1 MIGLEPSCAVRQGTA
16 LTVPKS
22 SRTSGVSTPE
32 AGREPCRSSYVT
44 SNGHHRFACSMSLAC
59 CAGILAGL
67 LLLLPSLGNAGSP
80 RIHLT
85 PNFTMGESFRYHIE
99 SRTTTTGTTTTPIVN
114 PEAASQ
120 LKQVANIEVRL
131 DVVGVQPATIG
142 TPGAARLRAT
152 YEKAAASTETDAY
165 DPAAASLDAQYNNL
179 QGRFVEFT
187 IESDG
192 KISHITGLDQVV
204 SNPSAAAAVR
214 AWINGFSPS
223 GNLPVEGI
231 SIGQKWEAEHPLENT
246 PLANL
251 LWRSSSSYLRD
262 EPCELPGQST
272 LPAQNSATGAA
283 PASVPAPLAN
293 SSEPLCAVILT
304 TFDILRRGSS
314 ADATPED
321 YRHNGLRTFGTWIGN
336 GQTLDTIS
344 LQTGMLLRSTQ
355 TSTQKMD
362 FEIVS
367 ALSGSKMHYAGQ
379 VQTQS
384 EVTLVPNSTPAVP

>member
-1 MIGLEPSCAVRQGTA
+1 MNRSH
-16 LTVPKS
+16 LTP
-22 SRTSGVSTPE
+22 
-32 AGREPCRSSYVT
+32 
-44 SNGHHRFACSMSLAC
+44 FAYCLASI
-59 CAGILAGL
+59 AAL
-67 LLLLPSLGNAGSP
+67 LLLLPFVGNAASA

-85 PNFTMGESFRYHIE
+85 PNFTMGGSFRYHIE
-99 SRTTTTGTTTTPIVN
+99 SRTTTTGTTTTPIAN

-120 LKQVANIEVRL
+120 LKQVADLEVRL
-131 DVVGVQPATIG
+131 DVVGVQPATNG

-152 YEKAAASTETDAY
+152 YEKASASTETDAY

-192 KISHITGLDQVV
+192 KISHVAGLDEAV
-204 SNPSAAAAVR
+204 SNPSAAAAMR

-223 GNLPVEGI
+223 ANLPAEGI
-231 SIGQKWEAEHPLENT
+231 AIGQKWSAERPLENT

-251 LWRSSSSYLRD
+251 LWRTSSSYLRD
-262 EPCELPGQST
+262 EPCQLPSQATSA
-272 LPAQNSATGAA
+272 AQNPADASAPHAA
-283 PASVPAPLAN
+283 SHG
-293 SSEPLCAVILT
+293 PLCAVILT
-304 TFDILRRGSS
+304 SFDILRRGSAS

-321 YRHNGLRTFGTWIGN
+321 YRHNGLRSSGTWTGK
-336 GQTLDTIS
+336 GQSLDTIS

-379 VQTQS
+379 VETQS
-384 EVTLVPNSTPAVP
+384 EITLIPSASVAQ